1 MTPPCSR
8 TMPGMITSGI
18 YFPQKMLTANVTG
31 YKKVRQ
37 YHFVTDCTYA
47 CEIRYSARTDH
58 RFITLHIKDL
68 AGGLGVRP
76 DLHGLCELVGVRP
89 GHHAKEV
96 RFSHLF
102 NCGDADCERPIR
114 KDIFVRISRRAD
126 RYCDAVRF
134 QGADAFP

>member
-1 MTPPCSR
+1 M
-8 TMPGMITSGI
+8 G
-18 YFPQKMLTANVTG
+18 
-31 YKKVRQ
+31 
-37 YHFVTDCTYA
+37 A
-47 CEIRYSARTDH
+47 CEIRFSVSTDH

-68 AGGLGVRP
+68 SGGLSVRP
-76 DLHGLCELVGVRP
+76 DLHSLCELVGVKP

-114 KDIFVRISRRAD
+114 EDIFVRISRRAD